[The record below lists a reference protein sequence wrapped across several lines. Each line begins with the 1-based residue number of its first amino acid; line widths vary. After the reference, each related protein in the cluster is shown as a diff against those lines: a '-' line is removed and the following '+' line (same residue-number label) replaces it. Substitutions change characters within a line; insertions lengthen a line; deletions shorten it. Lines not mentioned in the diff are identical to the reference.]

1 MRLLFV
7 FMLISLFASGQQQ
20 AEQKLAYQY
29 YINGEYDKAISIYEE
44 LNKERFSIAYYIPY
58 FGSLLKTEQYK
69 QAEGLAKKVSKI
81 YPNSLSYQLEV
92 GLVQQKSGY
101 IKKADRTFKK
111 IFKNLT
117 GQQSQAINLANTFS
131 RYEMYSDALRVYLLS
146 EKLNINS
153 NFGTQKAQLYAHLG
167 KMDLMIVEYL
177 DELKRNSKKKKIVF
191 TKIQLFLNNDGI
203 KSEFNYQLVKKKLL
217 PFVRE
222 EKARTD
228 FSDLLIWLFMQNEQ
242 YEMAFIQAKS
252 LDKRTD
258 SDGEGVFD
266 LAETFLDKQYYDLA
280 IDAYEYVIEKG
291 ENNFLFIKA
300 NINRLYAKTKIL
312 NSTNQDLN
320 VLDDEYKKLISLL
333 GETRNTV
340 LLLSNYAHFKAF
352 YLHDLLSAEAI
363 LLSAMDV
370 VGIDEYDLAECK
382 LEYADVQLLLGNIWE
397 SLLYY
402 SQVEKDFKENPIGHQ
417 AKLRRAKIAY
427 YQGDFDWAQAQLG
440 TLKASTS
447 KLIANDAMDL
457 SLLIIDNLNLDTSS
471 IAMHMFA
478 AADLLFYQQNYEKA
492 ITKYDSVITIFPGHT
507 LSDEIYMRKAE
518 IYMQLNNTEM
528 VLKMYDKIVTDWNF
542 DILADDALYSMAKL
556 YDRILINPEKAMDL
570 YEKILLEHSSSIFVA
585 EARKRFRSLR
595 GDNLNE
601 KNDNL

>member
-1 MRLLFV
+1 
-7 FMLISLFASGQQQ
+7 MLISFFAVAQQG
-20 AEQKLAYQY
+20 EQKLAYQY
-29 YINGEYDKAISIYEE
+29 YVNGEYDKAISIYEE
-44 LNKERFSIAYYIPY
+44 LNKERFSVAYYIPY

-69 QAEGLAKKVSKI
+69 QAEKLAKKVAKI
-81 YPNSLSYQLEV
+81 YPNSLNYQLEV
-92 GLVQQKSGY
+92 GIVQRKSGNT
-101 IKKADRTFKK
+101 KKADRTFKK
-111 IFKNLT
+111 IFENLT
-117 GQQSQAINLANTFS
+117 GQKSQAINLANTFR
-131 RYEMYSDALRVYLLS
+131 RYDMYGDALRVYILS
-146 EKLNINS
+146 EKLNPKS
-153 NFGTQKAQLYAHLG
+153 HFGTQKAQLYAHLG
-167 KMDLMIVEYL
+167 KVDLMIVEYL
-177 DELKRNSKKKKIVF
+177 NELKRNPKQKKMVF
-191 TKIQLFLNNDGI
+191 AKVQLFLNNDGI
-203 KSEFNYQLVKKKLL
+203 KSESNYQLVKKQLL
-217 PFVRE
+217 PFVRQE
-222 EKARTD
+222 QGRTE
-228 FSDLLIWLFMQNEQ
+228 FSELLIWLFMQNAQ
-242 YEMAFIQAKS
+242 YEMAFRQAKS

-258 SDGEGVFD
+258 ADGEEVFD
-266 LAETFLDKQYYDLA
+266 LAEIFLDKEYYDLA
-280 IDAYEYVIEKG
+280 IKAYEYVIQKG
-291 ENNFLFIKA
+291 KNNFLFIDA
-300 NINRLYAKTKIL
+300 NINKLYTKTKIL
-312 NSTNQDLN
+312 NSKNQEVN
-320 VLDDEYKKLISLL
+320 SLDDEYKSLIREL
-333 GETRNTV
+333 GESRNTV

-352 YLHDLLSAEAI
+352 YLHDLLAAETI

-370 VGIDEYDLAECK
+370 AGIDKYDLAECK

-417 AKLRRAKIAY
+417 AKLRRAKISY
-427 YQGDFDWAQAQLG
+427 YQGDFNWAQAQLG

-457 SLLIIDNLNLDTSS
+457 SLLIIDNLNLDTST
-471 IAMHMFA
+471 IAMQTFA
-478 AADLLFYQQNYEKA
+478 TADLLFYQQKYEKA

>member
-1 MRLLFV
+1 
-7 FMLISLFASGQQQ
+7 MLISFFAVAQQG
-20 AEQKLAYQY
+20 EQKLAYQY
-29 YINGEYDKAISIYEE
+29 YVNGEYDKAISIYEE
-44 LNKERFSIAYYIPY
+44 LNKERFSVAYYIPY

-69 QAEGLAKKVSKI
+69 QAEKLAKKVAKI
-81 YPNSLSYQLEV
+81 YPNSLKYQLEV
-92 GLVQQKSGY
+92 GIVQRKSGNG
-101 IKKADRTFKK
+101 KKADRTFKK
-111 IFKNLT
+111 IFENLT
-117 GQQSQAINLANTFS
+117 GQKSQAINLANTFR
-131 RYEMYSDALRVYLLS
+131 RYDMYGDALRVYILS
-146 EKLNINS
+146 EKLNPKS
-153 NFGTQKAQLYAHLG
+153 HFGTQKAQLYAHLG
-167 KMDLMIVEYL
+167 KVDLMIVEYL
-177 DELKRNSKKKKIVF
+177 NELKRNPKQKKMVF
-191 TKIQLFLNNDGI
+191 AKVQLFLNNDGI
-203 KSEFNYQLVKKKLL
+203 KSESNYQLVKKQLL

-222 EKARTD
+222 EQGRTE
-228 FSDLLIWLFMQNEQ
+228 FSELLIWLFMQNAQ
-242 YEMAFIQAKS
+242 YEMAFRQAKS
-252 LDKRTD
+252 LDKRSD
-258 SDGEGVFD
+258 ADGEEVFD
-266 LAETFLDKQYYDLA
+266 LAEIFLDKEYYDLA
-280 IDAYEYVIEKG
+280 IKAYEYVIQKG
-291 ENNFLFIKA
+291 KNNFLFIDA
-300 NINRLYAKTKIL
+300 NINKLYTKTKIL
-312 NSTNQDLN
+312 NSKNQEVN
-320 VLDDEYKKLISLL
+320 SLDDEYKSLIREL
-333 GETRNTV
+333 GESRNTV

-352 YLHDLLSAEAI
+352 YLHDLLAAETI
-363 LLSAMDV
+363 LLSAMEV
-370 VGIDEYDLAECK
+370 PGIDKYDLAECK